1 MPRFAAPRS
10 GKKKAAQT
18 PRLVQGTKVSDLF
31 SDSRP
36 TPTNKTLNFEDDD
49 ENGYTN
55 TMESYAARQSSTR
68 NVHFQREQHE
78 YAPPT
83 SSLTSRKSESAVKQ
97 SYSSH
102 NSGGNFGNTTRD
114 TYGKS
119 LLGRSDPKRSALASS
134 LFAQDDGILQNEVS
148 SPF

>member
-18 PRLVQGTKVSDLF
+18 PTLVQGTKVSDLF

-49 ENGYTN
+49 ESGYTN

-68 NVHFQREQHE
+68 TVHCQREQHN

-97 SYSSH
+97 SYSNHS
-102 NSGGNFGNTTRD
+102 SGGNFGNTTRD
-114 TYGKS
+114 TYG
-119 LLGRSDPKRSALASS
+119 
-134 LFAQDDGILQNEVS
+134 
-148 SPF
+148 